1 MDMKKILQAFD
12 GASAKKPVE
21 GSDSMKKFLS
31 IVSESSK
38 DGGISKE
45 KETKFHKKLDTLV
58 HKTFGKRKDEDIDET
73 VITSFDEESLGGE
86 VNSFLLA
93 ADEINKKVMAEIDKI
108 KINADQTLL
117 KDLMDKF
124 NAFMSAYD
132 AVGKEIL
139 QPDLFNDDVDMS
151 MAYKDYFN
159 LAEAKKKMS
168 AKDDPCWKGY
178 KMVGTKKKG
187 GREVPNCVPGKKG
200 D

>member
-31 IVSESSK
+31 IVSEAPKAS
-38 DGGISKE
+38 GISKE

-58 HKTFGKRKDEDIDET
+58 HKTFGKRKDED
-73 VITSFDEESLGGE
+73 VSES
-86 VNSFLLA
+86 
-93 ADEINKKVMAEIDKI
+93 IDK
-108 KINADQTLL
+108 NLS
-117 KDLMDKF
+117 F
-124 NAFMSAYD
+124 
-132 AVGKEIL
+132 
-139 QPDLFNDDVDMS
+139 
-151 MAYKDYFN
+151 KDYLS
-159 LAEAKKKMS
+159 LAEAKKKITAS
-168 AKDDPCWKGY
+168 EDPCWKGY